1 MMQQLL
7 QQLQSSST
15 CLKFFSLPNGLILY
29 KGRVY
34 LDPQSSLKSKV
45 LHLVYDS
52 PLGGHSGFLK
62 SFHRLKKDFFSV
74 GMKLYL
80 KLHIKECG
88 VCQQM
93 KYETCKLAG
102 LLKPFPI
109 PHKPWTAVS
118 VDFVNGLPIS

>member
-1 MMQQLL
+1 MQQLL
-7 QQLQSSST
+7 QQPQSGST
-15 CLKFFSLPNGLILY
+15 CLKFFSLHNGLILY

-62 SFHRLKKDFFSV
+62 SFHRLKQGFFWV
-74 GMKLYL
+74 GMKLDL
-80 KLHIKECG
+80 KLHIRECG

-93 KYETCKLAG
+93 KHETFKPAR
-102 LLKPFPI
+102 LLQPLPI

-118 VDFVNGLPIS
+118 MDFVSGLPIS